1 MNIMNMKR
9 SDPHEKIWKG
19 EPWDEDAAAYMPRP
33 SEPTRTAI
41 FEAARLQAAAVTPKT
56 FISRMI
62 RWRLVPALGTVCI
75 LLLAAISIWYYRE
88 YRHTPVIAVAD
99 EPALEEMVEYVTSTY
114 EPDEILAET
123 TDSESGSIQD
133 QFLAE
138 LAVAHETLA
147 SLEIDIEY
155 DYFSL

>member
-1 MNIMNMKR
+1 MKR

-19 EPWDEDAAAYMPRP
+19 EPWVEDAAAYMPRP
-33 SEPTRTAI
+33 SERTRTAI
-41 FEAARLQAAAVTPKT
+41 FEAARQQAAAVTPKT

-75 LLLAAISIWYYRE
+75 LLLAAIGIWFYQE
-88 YRHTPVIAVAD
+88 YRHTPIITVAD

-114 EPDEILAET
+114 EPDEILVET
-123 TDSESGSIQD
+123 TDNGSGNMQD

-138 LAVAHETLA
+138 LDVARETLA
-147 SLEIDIEY
+147 WLEVDIEY